1 MLRWITTSFRPLT
14 FIEFSKAMRI
24 ERIPGQS
31 VEDAVMDA
39 VGGITDLITVVE
51 TKGSKGTP
59 SDERFD
65 KSITL
70 VHSSVAQYLASIS
83 PHDAELGNYR
93 RNERGCHAMLAQ
105 FCLNYTLGTLRRKP
119 DVALGT
125 PRPGVDSSEGLQRNL
140 AYFKKQGFPFMQYA
154 LSYGFRHLLEST
166 PRDITL
172 DLSHEL
178 FERTASLHTNWIRSQ
193 ALVIGALISAA
204 DTTLCHLAA
213 LLGYTRVLQHLYDH
227 GSSSV
232 EILDTDGRTPL
243 FYAAFLNRLE
253 TLEWLLDHGAN
264 PDPEDHVGQG
274 PLHIAA
280 VLGNADSVRR
290 LLRAGANPLRLPTAQ
305 AKDSQS
311 MINALCSTGLD
322 DDFELEGTPMH
333 IAASNHR
340 VRNLEVL
347 VKHAM
352 DSGADMDIQDCRGWT
367 PLHWAASS
375 WQSESVEVLEILINA
390 KLSTS
395 TVDEDG
401 YTALHVAISYHI
413 EEDDA
418 TNEDDV
424 TDMESSFRQVRMLLE
439 RCQLPVDMVTI
450 ATPKSPGG
458 VTPLQLACEVGSR
471 KLVEY
476 LLNRGA
482 NPRHYDNRG
491 RNALHWLCSQCQSG
505 GENRSSILFTLLEL
519 CLTTTSRSET

>member
-24 ERIPGQS
+24 EKIPGQS
-31 VEDAVMDA
+31 VEDAVIDA

-119 DVALGT
+119 NVALGT
-125 PRPGVDSSEGLQRNL
+125 PRPGVDSSEALQKNL
-140 AYFKKQGFPFMQYA
+140 TYFKKQGFPFMQYA

-166 PRDITL
+166 PRDIAL

-178 FERTASLHTNWIRSQ
+178 FERTASLHTSWIRSQ
-193 ALVIGALISAA
+193 ALVIGALDSAD
-204 DTTLCHLAA
+204 DTTLRHVAA
-213 LLGYTRVLQHLYDH
+213 LLGFTRVLQHLHDH
-227 GSSSV
+227 GNSIV
-232 EILDTDGRTPL
+232 ELLDTDGRTPL

-280 VLGNADSVRR
+280 VLGNVGSVRR
-290 LLRAGANPLRLPTAQ
+290 LLRAGANPLKLPTAQ

-311 MINALCSTGLD
+311 MISALCSTHPDD
-322 DDFELEGTPMH
+322 DDFDVEGTPMH
-333 IAASNHR
+333 IAASNVC
-340 VRNLEVL
+340 VRNLDVL

-367 PLHWAASS
+367 PLHCAASS
-375 WQSESVEVLEILINA
+375 WQSESREVLEILINA

-395 TVDEDG
+395 IVDEDG
-401 YTALHVAISYHI
+401 YTALHVAISHHVV
-413 EEDDA
+413 EDSGTDDDDA
-418 TNEDDV
+418 ADS
-424 TDMESSFRQVRMLLE
+424 ESSIPQVRMLLE

-458 VTPLQLACEVGSR
+458 VTPLQLACKTGSR

-476 LLNRGA
+476 LLNRGTD
-482 NPRHYDNRG
+482 PRH
-491 RNALHWLCSQCQSG
+491 
-505 GENRSSILFTLLEL
+505 
-519 CLTTTSRSET
+519 